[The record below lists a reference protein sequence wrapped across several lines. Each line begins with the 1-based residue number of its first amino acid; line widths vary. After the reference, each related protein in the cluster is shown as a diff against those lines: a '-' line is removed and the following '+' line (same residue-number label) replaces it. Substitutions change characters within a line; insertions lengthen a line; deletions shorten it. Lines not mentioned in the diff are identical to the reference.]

1 MGSDIESPCK
11 IRMSCVGG
19 ISRKLAKSA
28 FIVFRI
34 SIAIWLRWLCSATP
48 LGESA
53 IVCGLKEGIHSQS
66 SAIVVLQGCC
76 GGSQDVRGQS
86 GRASSKVDNIFSLH
100 ACGLQSKSRE
110 GMEWRGSESSR
121 PRMAISQ
128 LAVSDNVIVNYL
140 LLLAYGQNILFGLVR
155 SVLPSGYA
163 GFGRT
168 SL

>member
-1 MGSDIESPCK
+1 
-11 IRMSCVGG
+11 
-19 ISRKLAKSA
+19 
-28 FIVFRI
+28 
-34 SIAIWLRWLCSATP
+34 
-48 LGESA
+48 
-53 IVCGLKEGIHSQS
+53 
-66 SAIVVLQGCC
+66 
-76 GGSQDVRGQS
+76 
-86 GRASSKVDNIFSLH
+86 
-100 ACGLQSKSRE
+100 
-110 GMEWRGSESSR
+110 MEWRGSESSR